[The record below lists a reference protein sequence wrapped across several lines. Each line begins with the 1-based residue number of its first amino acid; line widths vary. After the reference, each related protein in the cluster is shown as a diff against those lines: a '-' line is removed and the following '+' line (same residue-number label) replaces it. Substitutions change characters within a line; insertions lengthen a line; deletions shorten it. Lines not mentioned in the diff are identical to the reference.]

1 MNAIKRFQITGL
13 TLSGFKC
20 FADNAEFT
28 LGNPTVI
35 TGGNGKGKSSL
46 ADAIAFIVTGLP
58 FFGERGI
65 DRLHA
70 EDNPNLLISMRFTDE
85 NDLQHELTRSRQ
97 KGRMTIIYDGREIR
111 QSELT
116 ELFGERDV
124 FLSIFNPLYFIE
136 ELGDD
141 GKKLLER
148 YLPEIPKEN
157 VLALLPPSAQETLRQ
172 ETILSPESFLKKKRE
187 EIRELEK
194 DTIYLA
200 GQKDLAKQQRE
211 KNAAEF
217 ANLRERLSALE
228 KEYAELDGR
237 RFSQTNASA
246 LQEQLVDLS
255 ARYEELSREAPAA
268 ADTAEVDTQLTA
280 LHQKLGER
288 RAERYEPKYTQPIA
302 EKTAAVKELAVRY
315 KREAAAFK
323 GFAVGSVCPTC
334 RRSVSESELPAI
346 RESLQRSATEILAR
360 GRETKVQLEE
370 LSALEQKTEDTFRTY
385 QADDVQKLEAEIR
398 VLMEKRADIIAL
410 AAAAN
415 AEREHELDS
424 LREQIRN
431 YAAETECG
439 DLSPEEYMRF
449 KDCREEVAECKSALA
464 ALQKTGDVEPE
475 DYDGKI
481 GSIEA
486 EISARKK
493 LLADVALY
501 VSKRAE
507 LLLSNL
513 KMNRVDISLYDVVKT
528 TGEVK
533 DAFRFTYNGR
543 RYDRLSLSEKVR
555 AGMEVSELIKRLTG
569 RNYPQYVDNM
579 ESVDDLS
586 NVKPSGQVIMAKCV
600 RGTPLSVR
608 VPGQVQSMPKAA

>member
-65 DRLHA
+65 DRLYA
-70 EDNPNLLISMRFTDE
+70 EDNPNLFISMRFTDE

-194 DTIYLA
+194 DKIYLA
-200 GQKDLAKQQRE
+200 GQKDLTKQQRE
-211 KNAAEF
+211 KNAAEL

-255 ARYEELSREAPAA
+255 ARYEELSREAPAV
-268 ADTAEVDTQLTA
+268 ADTAEVDTQLTT

-323 GFAVGSVCPTC
+323 GFTVGSVCPTC

-533 DAFRFTYNGR
+533 DAFRFTYDGR
-543 RYDRLSLSEKVR
+543 RYDRLSLSEKIR